1 MAASRLLLHGN
12 SSFAG
17 SVRCVASGRDPNSE
31 TVTCDDRG
39 SLAKEVPL
47 PAITWHA
54 VQPLAGS
61 ATPLSARAPDVMIV
75 GRLREQWLA
84 SSPPWAPVVSIV
96 VRFGLM
102 AMLRRTLSLQFIQ
115 KHKMGRSSCD
125 AFGLAFAVMSNFS
138 FKVARKH
145 NLGRSSCHA
154 FGRAYT
160 VFVQLQLAV
169 CSKPQSGEIQL

>member
-1 MAASRLLLHGN
+1 MCCSRAMFSGGGGFPGVQAMAASRLLLHGN
-12 SSFAG
+12 SGFAG
-17 SVRCVASGRDPNSE
+17 SVRCVGSGRDPNSE

-39 SLAKEVPL
+39 SLATEVPL

-84 SSPPWAPVVSIV
+84 SSPPSARAPIVSIV

-125 AFGLAFAVMSNFS
+125 AFGLAFAV
-138 FKVARKH
+138 
-145 NLGRSSCHA
+145 
-154 FGRAYT
+154 Y
-160 VFVQLQLAV
+160 VQLQLTV
-169 CSKPQSGEIQL
+169 CSKHISGEIQL